1 MTIWTGCEKFKFT
14 QQHFNGET
22 TVKILEFKEIPNSKN
37 SKYKYQLYVDGRKNS
52 VVYKNSNEVM
62 DHIKSLLLKP
72 YVERLDQ

>member
-1 MTIWTGCEKFKFT
+1 MAIWTGCEKFKFT
-14 QQHFNGET
+14 RQHLNGET
-22 TVKILEFKEIPNSKN
+22 TVKILEFKEISNSKN

>member
-22 TVKILEFKEIPNSKN
+22 TVKILEFKERPKGKN

-52 VVYKNSNEVM
+52 TVYKNSNEVM

-72 YVERLDQ
+72 YVERLEQ